1 MATAYP
7 IEDTVPATSLF
18 KGQSRQRLMDR
29 LRDGSR
35 FVGPV
40 LALAMLTWTI
50 VSVSGGS
57 LNELDKSIPKGW
69 AFWMLL
75 VVFLA
80 IEPLFDFAIY
90 RRLWRLPANG
100 LITLFRKT
108 ATNELLM
115 GYLGEVQFYAWAR
128 KHARLEGSPFG
139 AIKDVAVLSAIAGNI
154 VTLILLVLIWPRLS
168 QVIPASAAKPIAG
181 SVIFL
186 LGTSVLIT
194 LFRNRILSIGG
205 KLVSFV
211 LTMHLSRSVLTLV
224 VLALLWHSIDPTI
237 GAAAWLMMAAGRQL
251 VTRLPFVPNKDLA
264 FSSIVL
270 LSATATGSAV
280 AMTGALIFA
289 GQVTIGCSLAAIE
302 LARALRSGRQ
312 EAR

>member
-1 MATAYP
+1 MATACP
-7 IEDTVPATSLF
+7 IDDPLPATALF
-18 KGQSRQRLMDR
+18 EGKGRQRLIDR

-40 LALAMLTWTI
+40 LALAMLGWTV
-50 VSVSGGS
+50 VSLSGGS
-57 LNELDKSIPKGW
+57 LNGLDRSIPR
-69 AFWMLL
+69 AVSFWVLL
-75 VVFLA
+75 SAFLA
-80 IEPLFDFAIY
+80 IEPVFDFIIY
-90 RRLWRLPANG
+90 RGLWNLPLGG
-100 LITLFRKT
+100 LMTLFKKT

-154 VTLILLVLIWPRLS
+154 VTLVLLVLIWPRLS
-168 QVIPASAAKPIAG
+168 QIMPASAARPIAA

-186 LGTSVLIT
+186 LGSSVLIT
-194 LFRNRILSIGG
+194 VFRNRILSIGG
-205 KLVSFV
+205 RQVAFV
-211 LTMHLSRSVLTLV
+211 LATHLARSVLTLI
-224 VLALLWHSIDPTI
+224 VLALLWHSVDPTI

-270 LSATATGSAV
+270 ISAAATGSAV
-280 AMTGALIFA
+280 AVTGAMIFA
-289 GQVTIGCSLAAIE
+289 GQVTIGCTLAAVE
-302 LARALRSGRQ
+302 LARTIRSARL

>member
-1 MATAYP
+1 MATACP
-7 IEDTVPATSLF
+7 IEDTLPETPLF
-18 KGQSRQRLMDR
+18 EGKRPQRLIDR

-35 FVGPV
+35 YVGPV
-40 LALAMLTWTI
+40 LALAMLTWTV
-50 VSVSGGS
+50 VSLSGGS
-57 LNELDKSIPKGW
+57 LNGLDRSIPTGW
-69 AFWMLL
+69 SFWVLL
-75 VVFLA
+75 VAFLA
-80 IEPLFDFAIY
+80 IEPVFDFAIY
-90 RRLWRLPANG
+90 RRLWNLPANG
-100 LITLFRKT
+100 LITLFKKT

-154 VTLILLVLIWPRLS
+154 VTLVLLVLIWPRLS
-168 QVIPASAAKPIAG
+168 QVMPASAAKPIAA

-186 LGTSVLIT
+186 LGSSVLIT
-194 LFRNRILSIGG
+194 VFRNRILSIGG

-211 LTMHLSRSVLTLV
+211 LATHLARSVLTLI

-280 AMTGALIFA
+280 AVTGALIFA

-302 LARALRSGRQ
+302 LVRAVRSARM